1 MFNFM
6 VISIFRNLFL
16 SFVFSQ
22 GIRGQDGQGM
32 RPQQEGEQGRPK
44 QKNKTKIEGNPVEV
58 QESGTTPPLPIVQ

>member
-32 RPQQEGEQGRPK
+32 RPQQEGEQDRPK
-44 QKNKTKIEGNPVEV
+44 QKTK
-58 QESGTTPPLPIVQ
+58 